1 MHVTRVGRASAVLI
15 LFFALA
21 GSASAA
27 TLSVGSVSGTVG
39 QTVSVPVTV
48 SAGSGESLN
57 AVSVNISFPTD
68 KLSLTSISKTSSII
82 SLWAQEPVYS
92 NVNGTAAL
100 EGIIPNPGYSGSSG
114 RVALLTFTIKAAGS
128 ATVSFSSASV
138 LANDGQGTNI
148 LRSSNPGTITG
159 SAGAAPAPAPAPA
172 APSSTEPAEES
183 EDESVESDE
192 GVPKSAFTIT
202 SKTHPEQ
209 LSWYRADTGTFSWPV
224 PPGASATR
232 LLLSQS
238 ASAIPSVAYPNAI
251 AEKTIDELPEGT
263 SYLAVQHQVGGVWG
277 EVGRYRVNV
286 DTTPPRS
293 FSITFP
299 HGSEGFNPQPI
310 ILFNTLDDAS
320 GIDHYDVRVGAGDLL
335 RKTAAADSNPY
346 TLPLLEPGT
355 HTVRVIA
362 YDRAG
367 NETSDE
373 ATVVVEGI
381 EAPRFTHYEEVVTT
395 ADHLK
400 FRGITYENAD
410 VNIHIYDE
418 DGALVTEEFTRSNS
432 LGDFAILISKHLSS
446 GEYTITARVT
456 DDRGARSLESEPLP
470 FTIEGRFFAVLQ
482 ELLYNYLAPLIVF
495 VTAVGGALYV
505 LFLGAERVLRRMK
518 GFGALGLTVRRE
530 TSPEDTTHK
539 AFMLLKQDL
548 ASYRRILAA
557 AKKHRELT
565 GEEEAFLERFKE
577 DLTDAESV
585 ITETIKKR
593 RSPRRVKKLEVT
605 EE

>member
-15 LFFALA
+15 LFFALT

-68 KLSLTSISKTSSII
+68 KLSLTSISKASSII

-159 SAGAAPAPAPAPA
+159 SAGAAPAPTPAPA

-192 GVPKSAFTIT
+192 GLPKSAFTIT

-251 AEKTIDELPEGT
+251 GEKTIDELPEGT

-293 FSITFP
+293 FRITFP

-310 ILFNTLDDAS
+310 ILFNTLDGES

-346 TLPLLEPGT
+346 MLPMLEPGT
-355 HTVRVIA
+355 HTVRVTA

-373 ATVVVEGI
+373 ASVEVEGI

-395 ADHLK
+395 ADNLK
-400 FRGITYENAD
+400 LRGITYENAD
-410 VNIHIYDE
+410 VNVHIYDE
-418 DGALVTEEFTRSNS
+418 DGVLVTEEFTRSNT
-432 LGDFAILISKHLSS
+432 LGDFAVLISKHLSA
-446 GEYTITARVT
+446 GEYTVTARVT
-456 DDRGARSLESEPLP
+456 DDRGARSLESSPLP
-470 FTIEGRFFAVLQ
+470 FTIEGRFFTILQ
-482 ELLYNYLAPLIVF
+482 ELLYDYLAPLIVF

-505 LFLGAERVLRRMK
+505 LFIAAERLLRSMK
-518 GFGALGLTVRRE
+518 GLNALGLTVRRE
-530 TSPEDTTHK
+530 PSPEDTTHK

-593 RSPRRVKKLEVT
+593 RAPRRVKKLEVT